1 MNPIEI
7 KVSVTLE
14 APALVAVLNKLID
27 GVKPAAVSEVPMQEK
42 TVLPETKLTE
52 TQKKV
57 DAALDKLYSRQESPE
72 PEQETVLE
80 SADAT
85 GTEAAPADTQ
95 REYTVEE
102 VRMAIAEVSKQK
114 GREAARGI
122 LDALGVKS
130 VSNLKPE
137 QYAEAMKLAGE
148 V

>member
-1 MNPIEI
+1 M
-7 KVSVTLE
+7 
-14 APALVAVLNKLID
+14 AVLNKFIE
-27 GVKPAAVSEVPMQEK
+27 GVKPAFVSEVPMQER

-57 DAALDKLYSRQESPE
+57 DAALDKLYSCQESSE
-72 PEQETVLE
+72 PETVLE
-80 SADAT
+80 SVDAA

-137 QYAEAMKLAGE
+137 QYAEAMKLTGE

>member
-85 GTEAAPADTQ
+85 GTEAGYAAGIYSGRSADGHC
-95 REYTVEE
+95 RSE
-102 VRMAIAEVSKQK
+102 
-114 GREAARGI
+114 
-122 LDALGVKS
+122 
-130 VSNLKPE
+130 
-137 QYAEAMKLAGE
+137 
-148 V
+148 

>member
-14 APALVAVLNKLID
+14 APALVAVLNKFIE
-27 GVKPAAVSEVPMQEK
+27 GVKPAFVSEVPMQER

-57 DAALDKLYSRQESPE
+57 DAALDKLYSCQESSE
-72 PEQETVLE
+72 PETVLE
-80 SADAT
+80 SVDAA

-137 QYAEAMKLAGE
+137 QYAEAMKLTGE